1 MAKSKVFIAY
11 DGDRASGTRKVLH
24 AMGLPDVKDK
34 KVLVKPNF
42 NTADPAP
49 GSTHIDTLRTVIQLL
64 KGGRPDKITVGDRS
78 GPAKTSKVFQEKGV
92 FALSEELGFECL
104 VFDEMP
110 ADRWVK
116 VNPPGSHW
124 REGFYFAKPVL
135 EADIVVGLCC
145 LKTHQYGGHFT
156 MSLKLTTGM
165 VHSKN
170 MTELHTSFIN
180 QRNMIAEMN
189 YAYKPSFVVMDG
201 VEVFYRGGPM
211 SGPRWKADL
220 TLASTDRIALD
231 AAGVAAL
238 KMHGTTTK
246 LQDKPIFEQD
256 QIRRA
261 VELGL
266 GARSPDEI
274 ELVPVDEASTD
285 IVRVIEGVLKKG

>member
-1 MAKSKVFIAY
+1 
-11 DGDRASGTRKVLH
+11 
-24 AMGLPDVKDK
+24 
-34 KVLVKPNF
+34 
-42 NTADPAP
+42 
-49 GSTHIDTLRTVIQLL
+49 
-64 KGGRPDKITVGDRS
+64 
-78 GPAKTSKVFQEKGV
+78 
-92 FALSEELGFECL
+92 
-104 VFDEMP
+104 
-110 ADRWVK
+110 
-116 VNPPGSHW
+116 
-124 REGFYFAKPVL
+124 
-135 EADIVVGLCC
+135 
-145 LKTHQYGGHFT
+145 

-165 VHSKN
+165 IHSKN

-256 QIRRA
+256 KIRRA

-266 GARSPDEI
+266 GARSPNEI

-285 IVRVIEGVLKKG
+285 IVRAIEGVLKKG